1 MTVTAEDTLTRY
13 AADGVTTTYAA
24 GFYVESEDQLSVY
37 FNDDLVSTSNWS
49 YSEGFITFT
58 AAPIN
63 GAMVCIQRN
72 TDLSRPT
79 SYQNNTN
86 SFVPKTLDQDVD
98 RTWFAIQEL
107 ATKFKSVLSL
117 QISDGASPTALLADL
132 RQLLVDLPAEVLA
145 RIAGDNE
152 QRSYADGL
160 FNSIAPLVAATADAE
175 ALLRSYIDNVIMNVS
190 FPLDCGLISDPVINN
205 RFDLGAL

>member
-49 YSEGFITFT
+49 YSEGVITFT

-63 GAMVCIQRN
+63 GAVVCIQRN

-117 QISDGASPTALLADL
+117 PISDGVSPTALLADL

-175 ALLRSYIDNVIMNVS
+175 ALLRSYIDSVIMNVS